1 MATSFKDFTN
11 YKKLGQ
17 DSDRAAVK
25 ALYVLGAFVTKS
37 AKGLIRAKK
46 KPSKP
51 GKPYSRQTGFMKN
64 SIITV
69 KDDRSVITK
78 YYRGVIL
85 GAVHEDGGL
94 NPLNRKQYPERAVF
108 GPALG
113 LGIRDFN
120 KKFPKEFQ
128 KYFGKTL

>member
-11 YKKLGQ
+11 YKKLGK
-17 DSDRAAVK
+17 DSKKSAVE
-25 ALYVLGAFVTKS
+25 ALYVLGSFVTKS
-37 AKGLIRAKK
+37 AKGLIRNKK
-46 KPSKP
+46 KASKP
-51 GKPYSRQTGFMKN
+51 GKPYSRGTGFMKN

-69 KDDRSVITK
+69 QDNFSVITK
-78 YYRGVIL
+78 YYRGIIL
-85 GAVHEDGGL
+85 GAVHEDGGF
-94 NPLNRKQYPERAVF
+94 NPLNRNTYPERAVF

-120 KKFPKEFQ
+120 KKFPDEFQ